1 MQLHSCV
8 SFQEVGGAG
17 GLTKL
22 DLIYVS
28 KQSGINKSISMDTIG
43 KQWLMIRADC
53 NPSFSVGKAG
63 SLEDS

>member
-8 SFQEVGGAG
+8 SLQEVGDAG
-17 GLTKL
+17 GLTKS
-22 DLIYVS
+22 DLFYVS
-28 KQSGINKSISMDTIG
+28 KRSGISKSISMDTIG

-53 NPSFSVGKAG
+53 NPGFSVGKAG